1 MEPVTWNGNLFP
13 LNATSS
19 VQLQYNN
26 TALGNATVTEGV
38 PSYYGYQN
46 ITMDEVWLRGADGN
60 SSWSGQNI
68 TLILISQPP
77 GDAEAIIKSGPMI
90 SLARNPKT
98 LPPVVIPKIPNK
110 YGLEIGLP
118 IGLAALVIIILSVC
132 CAVKKNNRRFKD
144 LRGSLTKDYM
154 SRRSRRGGGG
164 RRGGGKRGD
173 WDEDDVELSPTAGP
187 GGYTDEPVKGG
198 QNAFRDEIR
207 RQREED
213 DQSMKRTYS
222 SY

>member
-1 MEPVTWNGNLFP
+1 
-13 LNATSS
+13 
-19 VQLQYNN
+19 
-26 TALGNATVTEGV
+26 
-38 PSYYGYQN
+38 
-46 ITMDEVWLRGADGN
+46 MDEAWLRGADGN

-68 TLILISQPP
+68 TLVMISQPA
-77 GDAEAIIKSGPMI
+77 GDGPAIIKSGPMV

-118 IGLAALVIIILSVC
+118 IGLVALIVIILSVC
-132 CAVKKNNRRFKD
+132 CAVKRNNGRFRD
-144 LRGSLTKDYM
+144 LKGSLTKDYM
-154 SRRSRRGGGG
+154 SRRARRGGGG
-164 RRGGGKRGD
+164 RRGGGKGGD
-173 WDEDDVELSPTAGP
+173 WDADDLELSPTNGQ
-187 GGYTDEPVKGG
+187 GSYTDEPVKGG

-213 DQSMKRTYS
+213 DQSIKRTYS